1 MIAGLLAAFFLGEAA
16 VRLAGHEPWQS
27 YGDMA
32 GDAFVRMRASDDRL
46 GWRNLPGEYR
56 SERNTVTI
64 LSDGSRRATELA
76 AADAPEV
83 WLVGGS
89 FIYGQGLSDEQTL
102 ASQLAAPE
110 YGWRAHNFGV
120 SGFGTYQSLLLL
132 EDLLDRRPP
141 PQIVVYGLI
150 DHHIVRNIGRGMW
163 QRALAQLA
171 VSEYPKLP
179 YCSVDAGGRL
189 VRYQA
194 EAYPQ
199 TPLRE
204 YSALIELGERTY
216 AEWKSQ
222 DREAQRELTTE
233 LLLAEMHELCSRRG
247 VSFLVALLEDGE
259 AGSPSWAIEAAERQ
273 QVPLADCRVPLTPER
288 RVPVDSHP
296 NETVQ
301 RMWAECLSEP
311 LARLR

>member
-1 MIAGLLAAFFLGEAA
+1 LGETA

-27 YGDMA
+27 YSDMA
-32 GDAFVRMRASDDRL
+32 GDAFVRMRVPDERL
-46 GWRNLPGEYR
+46 GWRNLPGEYV
-56 SERNTVTI
+56 SERNTVTV
-64 LSDGSRRATELA
+64 LPDGSRRSVEPA

-89 FIYGQGLSDEQTL
+89 FVYGQGLSDEQTL

-110 YGWRAHNFGV
+110 YGWRARNFGV

-132 EDLLDRRPP
+132 EGLFEKNPP
-141 PQIVVYGLI
+141 PQAVVYGLI

-171 VSEYPKLP
+171 VSEYPRLP
-179 YCSVDAGGRL
+179 YCSLDAGGRL
-189 VRYQA
+189 VRHPA
-194 EAYPQ
+194 EAYPR

-204 YSALIELGERTY
+204 YSALIELLERTY
-216 AEWKSQ
+216 AEWMAQ

-233 LLLAEMHELCSRRG
+233 LLLAEMHALCRRHG
-247 VSFLVALLEDGE
+247 VGFVVALLEDGE
-259 AGSPSWAIEAAERQ
+259 AGGPSWAIEAAARQ

-301 RMWAECLSEP
+301 RMWAECLSGP
-311 LARLR
+311 LGVDSAE

>member
-1 MIAGLLAAFFLGEAA
+1 
-16 VRLAGHEPWQS
+16 
-27 YGDMA
+27 MA
-32 GDAFVRMRASDDRL
+32 GDAFVRMRVADDRL

-64 LSDGSRRATELA
+64 LPDGSRRSTEPA

-102 ASQLAAPE
+102 ASQLAAPQS
-110 YGWRAHNFGV
+110 GWRARNFGV

-132 EDLLDRRPP
+132 EELLQKNPP
-141 PQIVVYGLI
+141 PQAVVYGLM

-163 QRALAQLA
+163 MRALARLA

-179 YCSVDAGGRL
+179 YCSLNADGRL
-189 VRYQA
+189 VRHPA

-199 TPLRE
+199 TPLRG
-204 YSALIELGERTY
+204 YSALIELLERTY

-222 DREAQRELTTE
+222 GREAQRELVTE
-233 LLLAEMHELCSRRG
+233 LLLAEMHALCRRHG
-247 VSFLVALLEDGE
+247 VQFIVALLEDGE
-259 AGSPSWAIEAAERQ
+259 AGSPSWAIEAAARQ
-273 QVPLADCRVPLTPER
+273 QVPLADCRVPLTEER
-288 RVPVDSHP
+288 RVPVDRHP
-296 NETVQ
+296 NEIVH

-311 LARLR
+311 LGEWR